1 MVWKLKDFEKFCVRH
16 FCLIFSQ
23 IISKWWSTWIDR
35 EHLPLSTQIV
45 NSLVEY
51 VRVWLKH
58 TGDNS
63 KPSSCS
69 IEISNICYQVFIL
82 KLISCY
88 SDIDSIKTCWLQ
100 SFVKIRQTKA
110 ICKLRRKK
118 FNFFMFLEYCLDWV
132 YILQQATLKNCHR
145 WAVEEM
151 YKLVYMWLTIG
162 YLSLLISVI
171 WQNALL
177 YCKTLEK

>member
-1 MVWKLKDFEKFCVRH
+1 MILYDPREGNRKWLKWNVKWKTKLNHFNLTLSRQFLHSLKELCCNTELGVISIALRIAYFDIFLIIKNIFKCGMKTQRFWEILCQTF
-16 FCLIFSQ
+16 LLIIFSQ

-63 KPSSCS
+63 IPSSCS
-69 IEISNICYQVFIL
+69 IEITNICYQVFIL

-88 SDIDSIKTCWLQ
+88 LGIDSIKTLLT
-100 SFVKIRQTKA
+100 SFF
-110 ICKLRRKK
+110 C
-118 FNFFMFLEYCLDWV
+118 
-132 YILQQATLKNCHR
+132 
-145 WAVEEM
+145 
-151 YKLVYMWLTIG
+151 
-162 YLSLLISVI
+162 
-171 WQNALL
+171 
-177 YCKTLEK
+177 

>member
-1 MVWKLKDFEKFCVRH
+1 MSCMCCNTELGVIRIALRIAYFDIFLITCIKNIFKCGMKTQKFCVRH

-88 SDIDSIKTCWLQ
+88 SDIDSIKTL
-100 SFVKIRQTKA
+100 
-110 ICKLRRKK
+110 
-118 FNFFMFLEYCLDWV
+118 
-132 YILQQATLKNCHR
+132 
-145 WAVEEM
+145 
-151 YKLVYMWLTIG
+151 LTSIF
-162 YLSLLISVI
+162 
-171 WQNALL
+171 
-177 YCKTLEK
+177 C

>member
-1 MVWKLKDFEKFCVRH
+1 MSCMCCNTELGVIRIALRIAYFDIFLIIKNIFVVWKLKDFEKFCVKH

-23 IISKWWSTWIDR
+23 IIGKWWSTWIDR

-110 ICKLRRKK
+110 IL
-118 FNFFMFLEYCLDWV
+118 
-132 YILQQATLKNCHR
+132 
-145 WAVEEM
+145 
-151 YKLVYMWLTIG
+151 
-162 YLSLLISVI
+162 
-171 WQNALL
+171 
-177 YCKTLEK
+177 

>member
-1 MVWKLKDFEKFCVRH
+1 MSCMCCNTELGVIRIAFRIAYFDIFLIIKNIFKCGMKTQRFWKFCVRH

-63 KPSSCS
+63 KPSLCS

-110 ICKLRRKK
+110 IL
-118 FNFFMFLEYCLDWV
+118 
-132 YILQQATLKNCHR
+132 
-145 WAVEEM
+145 
-151 YKLVYMWLTIG
+151 
-162 YLSLLISVI
+162 
-171 WQNALL
+171 
-177 YCKTLEK
+177 